1 MTRRLM
7 SLEVIGAGFGR
18 TGTTS
23 LKAALEELG
32 FDPCYDGLFGIPEH
46 VQLWEAAARGKSV
59 DWNELFGGYRATTD
73 WPACSF
79 YEELM
84 QSYPDAK
91 VILTLRD
98 PNRWY
103 ESTYNTLYLR
113 QRIASSAVFRCLRR
127 LGLRQFNANT
137 FLLLVLRAGASVG
150 LFRPG
155 MARGAWLIDRLIWQD
170 TFGGNLEDRQHAIG
184 VFERH
189 NEEVKRRVPVERLL
203 VYEIKEGWRPLCD
216 FLGVEE
222 PDKPFPHLNDT
233 HTFRKMIRRR
243 ITFALAAPIAGV
255 SLAGLAL
262 LLFRKRSS

>member
-1 MTRRLM
+1 MA
-7 SLEVIGAGFGR
+7 LEVIGAGFGR
-18 TGTTS
+18 TGTQS

-32 FDPCYDGLFGIPEH
+32 FDPCYHMSELFVHPEH
-46 VQLWEAAARGKSV
+46 VELWGAAARGKSV
-59 DWNELFGGYRATTD
+59 DWNKILGGYRATTD

-84 QSYPDAK
+84 QSYPDAM

-103 ESTYNTLYLR
+103 ESTYNTVYLKR
-113 QRIASSAVFRCLRR
+113 RIASSAVFRCLQR
-127 LGLRQFNANT
+127 LGLRQFDANT
-137 FLLLVLRAGASVG
+137 FLSLVLRAGASVG

-155 MARGAWLIDRLIWQD
+155 MGRAAWLNDRLIWED
-170 TFGGNLEDRQHAIG
+170 TFGGNFEDRQHAIE

-189 NEEVKRRVPVERLL
+189 NEEVKRCVTAERLL
-203 VYEIKEGWRPLCD
+203 VYEIKEGWGPLCE

-222 PDKPFPHLNDT
+222 PEKPFPHLNDT
-233 HTFRKMIRRR
+233 HTARKVIRRR
-243 ITFALAAPIAGV
+243 ITFALGAPIAGV

-262 LLFRKRSS
+262 LRLRKRSS

>member
-1 MTRRLM
+1 MA
-7 SLEVIGAGFGR
+7 LEVIGAGFGR
-18 TGTTS
+18 TGTNS

-32 FDPCYDGLFGIPEH
+32 FEPCYHMSELFGHPEH
-46 VQLWEAAARGKSV
+46 VELWEAAARGKSV
-59 DWNELFGGYRATTD
+59 DWNKLFGGYRSTTD

-84 QSYPDAK
+84 QRYPEAK
-91 VILTLRD
+91 VILTVRD

-103 ESTYNTLYLR
+103 ESIYNTVYLR
-113 QRIASSAVFRCLRR
+113 RRMASSPVFRCLRR

-137 FLLLVLRAGASVG
+137 FLSLVLRAGGLVG

-155 MARGAWLIDRLIWQD
+155 MGRAAGLNDRLIWED
-170 TFGGNLEDRQHAIG
+170 TFGGNLEDRQHAIE

-203 VYEIKEGWRPLCD
+203 VYEIKEGWGPLCD

-233 HTFRKMIRRR
+233 HNVRKVMRRR

-262 LLFRKRSS
+262 LRFRKRSS

>member
-1 MTRRLM
+1 MTI
-7 SLEVIGAGFGR
+7 EVIGAGLGR

-32 FDPCYDGLFGIPEH
+32 FHPCYEDLFGHPEH
-46 VQLWEAAARGKSV
+46 VQLWEAAAQGKSV
-59 DWNELFGGYRATTD
+59 DWNELFGGYRVATD
-73 WPACSF
+73 WPACLF

-84 QSYPDAK
+84 HSYPDAK

-113 QRIASSAVFRCLRR
+113 QRMASSAVFRCLRW
-127 LGLRQFNANT
+127 LGLRQFDANT
-137 FLLLVLRAGASVG
+137 LLSLVLRAGELVG

-155 MARGAWLIDRLIWQD
+155 MSRVARFYDRLIWED
-170 TFGGNLEDRQHAIG
+170 TFDGNLEDRQHAIE

-189 NEEVKRRVPVERLL
+189 NEEVKRRVPAERLL
-203 VYEIKEGWRPLCD
+203 VYEIKEGWGPLCD

-222 PDKPFPHLNDT
+222 PDKPFPHLNDS
-233 HTFRKMIRRR
+233 HTFRKVIGRR
-243 ITFALAAPIAGV
+243 IAFALAAPVAGV
-255 SLAGLAL
+255 SLAGLVL
-262 LLFRKRSS
+262 LRFRKRRR

>member
-1 MTRRLM
+1 MA
-7 SLEVIGAGFGR
+7 LEVIGAGFGR

-32 FDPCYDGLFGIPEH
+32 FDPCYHMSDLFEHPEH
-46 VQLWEAAARGKSV
+46 VELWEAAARGKSV
-59 DWNELFGGYRATTD
+59 DWNKLFGGYRATTD

-84 QSYPDAK
+84 QRYPDAK

-113 QRIASSAVFRCLRR
+113 QRIASSPVFRCLRR

-155 MARGAWLIDRLIWQD
+155 MARVAWLNDRLIWED
-170 TFGGNLEDRQHAIG
+170 TFGGNLEDRQHVIE

-189 NEEVKRRVPVERLL
+189 NEEVRRRVPVERLL
-203 VYEIKEGWRPLCD
+203 VYEIKEGWGPLCD

-233 HTFRKMIRRR
+233 RTFRKLIRRR
-243 ITFALAAPIAGV
+243 ISFALAAPIAGV

-262 LLFRKRSS
+262 LRFRKRSS

>member
-1 MTRRLM
+1 MVI
-7 SLEVIGAGFGR
+7 EVIGAGLGR

-32 FDPCYDGLFGIPEH
+32 FDPCYEDLFGHPEH
-46 VQLWEAAARGKSV
+46 VQLWEAAARGQSV
-59 DWNELFGGYRATTD
+59 DWNELFGGYRVATD
-73 WPACSF
+73 WPACLF

-84 QSYPDAK
+84 HSYPDAK

-113 QRIASSAVFRCLRR
+113 QRIASSAVFRCLRW
-127 LGLRQFNANT
+127 LGLRQFDANT
-137 FLLLVLRAGASVG
+137 FLSLVLRAGASVG

-155 MARGAWLIDRLIWQD
+155 MGRAAWLHDRLIWEEIFD
-170 TFGGNLEDRQHAIG
+170 RNLEDRQHAIE

-203 VYEIKEGWRPLCD
+203 VYEIKEGWGPLCD

-222 PDKPFPHLNDT
+222 PDKPFPLLNDT
-233 HTFRKMIRRR
+233 HTFRKRVRRR

-262 LLFRKRSS
+262 LCFRKRSSR

>member
-1 MTRRLM
+1 MA
-7 SLEVIGAGFGR
+7 LEVIGAGFGR

-23 LKAALEELG
+23 LKTALEELG
-32 FDPCYDGLFGIPEH
+32 FDPCYAGLFGHPEH
-46 VQLWEAAARGKSV
+46 VELWEAARGKSV

-73 WPACSF
+73 WPACLF

-91 VILTLRD
+91 VILTVRD

-103 ESTYNTLYLR
+103 ESTYNTFYLR
-113 QRIASSAVFRCLRR
+113 QRIASSPVFRCLQR

-137 FLLLVLRAGASVG
+137 FLLLVLRAGELVR

-155 MARGAWLIDRLIWQD
+155 MASVAGLNERLIWEE
-170 TFGGNLEDRQHAIG
+170 TFGGNFEDRQHAIE
-184 VFERH
+184 VFDRH

-203 VYEIKEGWRPLCD
+203 VYEIKEGWGPLCD

-222 PDKPFPHLNDT
+222 PDKPFPYLNDT
-233 HTFRKMIRRR
+233 RTFRKMIRRR
-243 ITFALAAPIAGV
+243 ITFALGVPIAGV
-255 SLAGLAL
+255 SVAGLAL
-262 LLFRKRSS
+262 LCFRKRSS

>member
-1 MTRRLM
+1 MA
-7 SLEVIGAGFGR
+7 LEVIGAGFGR
-18 TGTTS
+18 TGTNS

-32 FDPCYDGLFGIPEH
+32 FDPCYHMSELFEH
-46 VQLWEAAARGKSV
+46 PKHVELWDAAARGKSV
-59 DWNELFGGYRATTD
+59 DWNELFGGYRSTTD

-79 YEELM
+79 YEELV
-84 QSYPDAK
+84 QRYPDAK

-103 ESTYNTLYLR
+103 QSTYTTIYAR
-113 QRIASSAVFRCLRR
+113 RRIASSAIFRCLRR

-137 FLLLVLRAGASVG
+137 FLLLVLKAGASVG

-155 MARGAWLIDRLIWQD
+155 MARAAWLNDRLIWED
-170 TFGGNLEDRQHAIG
+170 TFGGNLEDRQHAIE

-203 VYEIKEGWRPLCD
+203 VYEIKEGWGPLCD

-222 PDKPFPHLNDT
+222 PEKPFPHLNDN
-233 HTFRKMIRRR
+233 HTFRKVLRRR
-243 ITFALAAPIAGV
+243 ITLAVGAPIAGV
-255 SLAGLAL
+255 SLLGLAL
-262 LLFRKRSS
+262 LCFRKRSS

>member
-1 MTRRLM
+1 MA
-7 SLEVIGAGFGR
+7 LEVIGAGFGR
-18 TGTTS
+18 TGTNS

-32 FDPCYDGLFGIPEH
+32 FDPCYEDLLGRPEH

-59 DWNELFGGYRATTD
+59 DWNDLFGGYRATTD

-84 QSYPDAK
+84 HSYPDAK
-91 VILTLRD
+91 VILTVRD

-103 ESTYNTLYLR
+103 ESIYNTVYVR
-113 QRIASSAVFRCLRR
+113 GRTASSPIFRGLRL
-127 LGLRQFNANT
+127 LGLRQFDANT
-137 FLLLVLRAGASVG
+137 FLSLVLRAGELVG

-155 MARGAWLIDRLIWQD
+155 MSRVARFYDRLIWED
-170 TFGGNLEDRQHAIG
+170 TFGGNFEDRQHAIE

-203 VYEIKEGWRPLCD
+203 VYEINEGWGPLCD

-233 HTFRKMIRRR
+233 HTFRKRIRRR
-243 ITFALAAPIAGV
+243 IIFALAAPIAGV

-262 LLFRKRSS
+262 LRLRNRSS

>member
-1 MTRRLM
+1 MP
-7 SLEVIGAGFGR
+7 LEVIGAGFGR
-18 TGTTS
+18 TGTKS
-23 LKAALEELG
+23 LQGALEELG
-32 FDPCYDGLFGIPEH
+32 FDPCYHMSVLFEHPEH
-46 VQLWEAAARGKSV
+46 VPLWEAAARGGKSV

-84 QSYPDAK
+84 HSYPDAK
-91 VILTLRD
+91 VILTVRD

-103 ESTYNTLYLR
+103 ESTYDTIYAVR
-113 QRIASSAVFRCLRR
+113 RMASSPVFRGLRL
-127 LGLRQFNANT
+127 LGLRQFDANT
-137 FLLLVLRAGASVG
+137 FLLLVLRAGALVG

-155 MARGAWLIDRLIWQD
+155 MGRAAGLNDRLIWED
-170 TFGGNLEDRQHAIG
+170 TFDGNLEDRQHAIE

-203 VYEIKEGWRPLCD
+203 VYEINEGWGPLCD
-216 FLGVEE
+216 FLGVAE

-233 HTFRKMIRRR
+233 HTFRKGIRRR
-243 ITFALAAPIAGV
+243 IIFALAVPIAGV

-262 LLFRKRSS
+262 LRLRKRSS

>member
-1 MTRRLM
+1 MA
-7 SLEVIGAGFGR
+7 LEVIGAGFGR

-32 FDPCYDGLFGIPEH
+32 FDPCYDGLFGKPEH
-46 VQLWEAAARGKSV
+46 VEFWDAARGKSV

-84 QSYPDAK
+84 QRYPDAK

-98 PNRWY
+98 PTRWY

-113 QRIASSAVFRCLRR
+113 RRIASSPVFRCLRL

-137 FLLLVLRAGASVG
+137 FLLFVLRAGELVG

-155 MARGAWLIDRLIWQD
+155 MARVAWLNDRLIWED
-170 TFGGNLEDRQHAIG
+170 TFGGNFEDRQHAIE

-189 NEEVKRRVPVERLL
+189 NEEVKRGVPVERLL
-203 VYEIKEGWRPLCD
+203 VYEIKEGWGTLCD

-233 HTFRKMIRRR
+233 STFRKVIRRR
-243 ITFALAAPIAGV
+243 ITLALAAPIAGV
-255 SLAGLAL
+255 SLAVLAL
-262 LLFRKRSS
+262 LRFRKRST

>member
-1 MTRRLM
+1 MA
-7 SLEVIGAGFGR
+7 LEVIGAGFGR
-18 TGTTS
+18 TGTKS

-32 FDPCYDGLFGIPEH
+32 FDPCYHMSELFGHPEH
-46 VQLWEAAARGKSV
+46 VELWEAAARGKSI
-59 DWNELFGGYRATTD
+59 DWNRLLGGYRSTTD

-103 ESTYNTLYLR
+103 ESAYNTVCLR

-127 LGLRQFNANT
+127 LGLRRFDANT
-137 FLLLVLRAGASVG
+137 FLSLVLRAGASVG

-155 MARGAWLIDRLIWQD
+155 MGRAAWLNDRLIWEEIFD
-170 TFGGNLEDRQHAIG
+170 RNLEDRQHAIE

-189 NEEVKRRVPVERLL
+189 NEEVKRRVPEERLL

-233 HTFRKMIRRR
+233 HTFHKVMRRR
-243 ITFALAAPIAGV
+243 ISFAVAVPIAGV

-262 LLFRKRSS
+262 LRFRKRSS

>member
-1 MTRRLM
+1 M

-32 FDPCYDGLFGIPEH
+32 FDPCYEDLFGHPEH

-59 DWNELFGGYRATTD
+59 DWNDLFGGYRATTD

-84 QSYPDAK
+84 HSYPEAK
-91 VILTLRD
+91 VILTVRD

-103 ESTYNTLYLR
+103 ESIYNTVYVR
-113 QRIASSAVFRCLRR
+113 GRIASSPIFRGLRL
-127 LGLRQFNANT
+127 LGLRHFDANT
-137 FLLLVLRAGASVG
+137 FLLLVLRAGALVG

-155 MARGAWLIDRLIWQD
+155 MARVAGLNDRLIWED
-170 TFGGNLEDRQHAIG
+170 TFGGNFEDRQHAIE

-203 VYEIKEGWRPLCD
+203 VYEINEGWGPLCD

-233 HTFRKMIRRR
+233 HTARKVIRRR
-243 ITFALAAPIAGV
+243 ITFALGAPIAGV

-262 LLFRKRSS
+262 LRFRKRDS

>member
-1 MTRRLM
+1 MA
-7 SLEVIGAGFGR
+7 LEVIGAGFGR
-18 TGTTS
+18 TGTKS

-32 FDPCYDGLFGIPEH
+32 FDPCYHMSELFGHPEH
-46 VQLWEAAARGKSV
+46 VELWEAAARGKSV

-84 QSYPDAK
+84 HSYPDAK

-103 ESTYNTLYLR
+103 ESTYNTVCLR

-127 LGLRQFNANT
+127 LGLRRFNANT
-137 FLLLVLRAGASVG
+137 FLLLVLRAGALVG

-155 MARGAWLIDRLIWQD
+155 MARVAGLNDRLIWED
-170 TFGGNLEDRQHAIG
+170 TFGGNFEDRQHAIE

-203 VYEIKEGWRPLCD
+203 VYEINEGWGPLCD

-222 PDKPFPHLNDT
+222 PEKPFPHLNDT
-233 HTFRKMIRRR
+233 HTFRKRIRWR
-243 ITFALAAPIAGV
+243 IIFALAAPIAGV

-262 LLFRKRSS
+262 LRLRNRSS

>member
-1 MTRRLM
+1 MA
-7 SLEVIGAGFGR
+7 LEVIGAGFGR
-18 TGTTS
+18 TGTQS

-32 FDPCYDGLFGIPEH
+32 FDPCYDHLFGRPED
-46 VQLWEAAARGKSV
+46 VEFWEAAARGKSV
-59 DWNELFGGYRATTD
+59 DWNELLGGYRATTD

-84 QSYPDAK
+84 QRYPHTK
-91 VILTLRD
+91 VILTVRD

-103 ESTYNTLYLR
+103 ESTYSTLYLR
-113 QRIASSAVFRCLRR
+113 GRIASSPVFRCLRR

-137 FLLLVLRAGASVG
+137 FLLLVLRAGALVG

-155 MARGAWLIDRLIWQD
+155 MGRVAGLNDRLIWED
-170 TFGGNLEDRQHAIG
+170 TFGGNFEDRQHAIE

-189 NEEVKRRVPVERLL
+189 NEEVRHRVPVERLL
-203 VYEIKEGWRPLCD
+203 VYEIKEGWGPLCD

-222 PDKPFPHLNDT
+222 PNKPFPHLNAT
-233 HTFRKMIRRR
+233 HTFRNVIRRR
-243 ITFALAAPIAGV
+243 ITFALGVPIAAV

-262 LLFRKRSS
+262 LRFRKRSS

>member
-1 MTRRLM
+1 MA
-7 SLEVIGAGFGR
+7 LEVIGAGFGR

-32 FDPCYDGLFGIPEH
+32 FDPCYKDLFGHPEH
-46 VQLWEAAARGKSV
+46 VELWEAAARGTSV
-59 DWNELFGGYRATTD
+59 DWNELLGGYRVATD
-73 WPACSF
+73 WPACLF

-103 ESTYNTLYLR
+103 ESTYNTLYVK

-127 LGLRQFNANT
+127 LGLRRFDANT
-137 FLLLVLRAGASVG
+137 FLLLVLRAGEFVG

-155 MARGAWLIDRLIWQD
+155 MARVAWFYDRLVWEE
-170 TFGGNLEDRQHAIG
+170 TFDRNLEDRQHAIE

-189 NEEVKRRVPVERLL
+189 NEEVKHRVPDERLL

-222 PDKPFPHLNDT
+222 PDKPFPHLNDS
-233 HTFRKMIRRR
+233 HTFRKMLRQR
-243 ITFALAAPIAGV
+243 ISFAVAAPIAGV

-262 LLFRKRSS
+262 LRFRKRSS

>member
-1 MTRRLM
+1 MA
-7 SLEVIGAGFGR
+7 LEVIGAGFGR
-18 TGTTS
+18 TGTQS

-32 FDPCYDGLFGIPEH
+32 FDPCYHMSELFGHPEH
-46 VQLWEAAARGKSV
+46 VELWEAAARGESV
-59 DWNELFGGYRATTD
+59 DWNKLLGDYRSTTD

-103 ESTYNTLYLR
+103 ESTYHTVYLKR
-113 QRIASSAVFRCLRR
+113 RIASSAVFRCLRL

-137 FLLLVLRAGASVG
+137 FLSLVLRAGALVG

-155 MARGAWLIDRLIWQD
+155 MGRGAGLNDRLIWED
-170 TFGGNLEDRQHAIG
+170 TFGGYFEDRQHAIE

-203 VYEIKEGWRPLCD
+203 VYEIKEGWGPLCD

-233 HTFRKMIRRR
+233 HTFRKGIHRR
-243 ITFALAAPIAGV
+243 ITFALGAPIAGV

-262 LLFRKRSS
+262 LRLRKRSS

>member
-1 MTRRLM
+1 MA
-7 SLEVIGAGFGR
+7 LEVIGAGFGR

-32 FDPCYDGLFGIPEH
+32 FDPCYEDLFGHPEH
-46 VQLWEAAARGKSV
+46 VELWEAAAQGKPV
-59 DWNELFGGYRATTD
+59 DWNELFGGYRVATD
-73 WPACSF
+73 WPVCLF

-84 QSYPDAK
+84 QTYPVAK
-91 VILTLRD
+91 VILTVRD

-113 QRIASSAVFRCLRR
+113 HRIASSPAFCCLRR
-127 LGLRQFNANT
+127 LGLRKFNANT
-137 FLLLVLRAGASVG
+137 FLLLVLRAGESVG

-155 MARGAWLIDRLIWQD
+155 MGRVAWLNDRLVWED
-170 TFGGNLEDRQHAIG
+170 TFGGTLEDRQHAIE
-184 VFERH
+184 VFEGH

-243 ITFALAAPIAGV
+243 ITFALAAAIVGV
-255 SLAGLAL
+255 SVAGLAL
-262 LLFRKRSS
+262 LRFRKRSS

>member
-1 MTRRLM
+1 MA
-7 SLEVIGAGFGR
+7 LEVIGAGFGR
-18 TGTTS
+18 TGTSS

-32 FDPCYDGLFGIPEH
+32 FDPCYKDLFWHPEH
-46 VQLWEAAARGKSV
+46 VEFWEAAARGKSV
-59 DWNELFGGYRATTD
+59 DWIELLGGYRVATD
-73 WPACSF
+73 WPACLF

-91 VILTLRD
+91 VILTVRD

-103 ESTYNTLYLR
+103 ESIYNTLYLK

-137 FLLLVLRAGASVG
+137 FLLSVLRAGELVG

-155 MARGAWLIDRLIWQD
+155 MARVAWFYDRLIWENSFD
-170 TFGGNLEDRQHAIG
+170 GNLEDRQHAME

-189 NEEVKRRVPVERLL
+189 NEEVKRRVPLERLL
-203 VYEIKEGWRPLCD
+203 VYEIKEGWGPLCE

-233 HTFRKMIRRR
+233 HTFRKVIRRR

-262 LLFRKRSS
+262 LRFRKRSS